1 MISTS
6 QKTSSEMTEN
16 SGPLLLAKRLSL
28 FTIFYNIAEG
38 VISIYFGIEEES
50 ISLLGFGLDSFIEV
64 ASATIVLLKLRSLNP
79 DSNLSNE
86 RRATFAIGILF
97 LILSLN
103 VFLQSG
109 IHLMNGA
116 SPDTTIPGV
125 VVSVVSLSFMFFLWT
140 KKKAV
145 AQILNSST
153 IMADAKC
160 SLACIKLS
168 FVLLL
173 GSFLFWLVPTLW
185 WVDSVAA
192 VIIGFFILK
201 EGWEMISSSRKEE
214 FKGGCGC
221 H

>member
-1 MISTS
+1 MISKNPDALS
-6 QKTSSEMTEN
+6 
-16 SGPLLLAKRLSL
+16 LARKLSL
-28 FTIFYNIAEG
+28 FTIIYNIAEG
-38 VISIYFGIEEES
+38 LISIYFGIEEES
-50 ISLLGFGLDSFIEV
+50 ISLLGFGLDSFVEV
-64 ASATIVLLKLRSLNP
+64 ASAIIVLLKLRSVNP
-79 DSNLSNE
+79 DNNLANE

-109 IHLMNGA
+109 IQLVNGA

-125 VVSVVSLSFMFFLWT
+125 VVSLVSLSFMFFLWS

-145 AQILNSST
+145 AQTLNSST
-153 IMADAKC
+153 VMADAKC

-185 WVDSVAA
+185 WVDSAA
-192 VIIGFFILK
+192 AIIIGIFILL
-201 EGWEMISSSRKEE
+201 EGWEMISNSRKEE